1 MRSLPSNTIQEK
13 SDSWTS
19 CRLHSWSKTYEHP
32 IFGGLEFPLQNTL
45 SRDRYKTAPD
55 LKHVPCITK
64 KISWTLHLY
73 QNHFIIENMI
83 LVWHFVVLPWDNFVV
98 SWRFYFTI
106 LYFVGHLL
114 GNWLQIAFLR
124 SYSWLGTSFFNLAP
138 LSIFSTLETLFSNL
152 ASLPLFSNLAD
163 LFFLNLAHLF
173 SNLEPIF
180 SNLAPIFS
188 NLAPLFLT
196 LHLFFLT
203 LRFFFLT

>member
-124 SYSWLGTSFFNLAP
+124 SYSWLGTSFFK
-138 LSIFSTLETLFSNL
+138 TLHLFL
-152 ASLPLFSNLAD
+152 YFRPWK
-163 LFFLNLAHLF
+163 LFFLTLPRYLSFLTLLTSFFLTLRIFFPTLNLF
-173 SNLEPIF
+173 
-180 SNLAPIFS
+180 
-188 NLAPLFLT
+188 FLT

-203 LRFFFLT
+203 SHLFF